1 MAKKKKSNTRRIVI
15 LLGVLVIL
23 VVIIGA
29 VVSMTGIIGPKE
41 RVTQVE
47 IAEATIRTVTQVV
60 TASGKVQPEI
70 EVAISPD
77 VPGEI
82 IALPIQEG
90 DRVTKGMLL
99 VSINPDFYV
108 AQVKQAKASVLQS
121 KAGAAQARASL
132 LNAELE
138 EKRQQKLY
146 NAKAVSE
153 SDYLT
158 AKTRYET
165 AKASF
170 ESAQYSV
177 QIAEARLDESQDQL
191 DKTKIY
197 SPMDGTVS
205 ILNVE
210 LGERVVG
217 TSQFTGTEMMRIAE
231 LNRMELEVDVN
242 ENDVV
247 NVAVGD
253 SAAIEVDAYPERSFR
268 GVVTEIANSARIQGA
283 GSQEQVTNFPVK
295 IRILDAHNT
304 EFSGIGV
311 GDVVASNEMPSEQPQ
326 TPSFRPGMSGTVD
339 VFTKTVEAAIT
350 VPIQAVT
357 VRDFNELRK
366 EQLEKDRRKNRKAT
380 ADSDSDSGK
389 TTESIAGTVVDADS
403 ESDVDREDLRRIV
416 FILEDGKA
424 QLVEVTTGISDDTNI
439 VLKSGV
445 SEGQQ
450 VITGPYRAVSR
461 TLKPDGAV
469 KKKTSKDSR
478 RLASNS

>member
-1 MAKKKKSNTRRIVI
+1 MAKKKKSSTRRIVI

-29 VVSMTGIIGPKE
+29 VVSMTGIIGPRE
-41 RVTQVE
+41 RVTEVE
-47 IAEATIRTVTQVV
+47 ITKAKIRTVTQVV

-70 EVAISPD
+70 EVSISPD

-82 IALPIQEG
+82 IELPIHEG

-138 EKRQQKLY
+138 EKRQRKLY
-146 NAKAVSE
+146 DAKAVSE

-158 AKTRYET
+158 AKTLYET
-165 AKASF
+165 AKAGF

-177 QIAEARLDESQDQL
+177 EISEARLDESQDQL

-253 SAAIEVDAYPERSFR
+253 SATIEVDAYPERSFR

-295 IRILDAHNT
+295 IRILDPHNT
-304 EFSGIGV
+304 EFSGVGV
-311 GDVVASNEMPSEQPQ
+311 GDVVASNEMPTEQPE

-339 VFTKTVEAAIT
+339 VFTKTVDAAIT

-366 EQLEKDRRKNRKAT
+366 ERLEKERRKNRKT
-380 ADSDSDSGK
+380 AASSDENE
-389 TTESIAGTVVDADS
+389 TTESLAGTIVDADS
-403 ESDVDREDLRRIV
+403 ESDLDKEDLRRVV
-416 FILEDGKA
+416 FLMEDGKA
-424 QLVEVTTGISDDTNI
+424 RMVEVTTGISDDTNI

-445 SEGQQ
+445 TEGQS

-461 TLKPDGAV
+461 TLKPDGTV
-469 KKKTSKDSR
+469 KKKVAKDSR
-478 RLASNS
+478 RPGTSS